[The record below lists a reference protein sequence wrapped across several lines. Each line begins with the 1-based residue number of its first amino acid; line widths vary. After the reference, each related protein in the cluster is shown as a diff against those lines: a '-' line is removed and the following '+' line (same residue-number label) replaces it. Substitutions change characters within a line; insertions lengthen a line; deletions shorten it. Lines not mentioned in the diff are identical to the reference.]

1 MKLSVALAVL
11 MGILVLACSS
21 DTQNLIPK
29 TGDISKDEVEIIDG
43 ITNPNSVVEESTV
56 RITIST
62 ANDEYINSG
71 VIVGDGQFVVTYA
84 PVTVDSPNR
93 VQVARIGSTLVSKGS
108 IIYVDETFDLAL
120 IHLTDELGTPV
131 EISQSMPNLGEG
143 LTIGD
148 FIPIRGDA
156 LTATRHSTVAGF
168 ELDGLI
174 IRFEGIAGIGNIG
187 GPALN
192 KKGQLVGIV
201 THGLAEGESGALF
214 STETFKFGLAK
225 ELVEYNETTTAD
237 GSRYGLNLIGIPAHV
252 TKPSD
257 WTMLTGFGY
266 FDIRAPE
273 KSGNNRDVP
282 SNGYKVAGIVRADS
296 SVGETSGLVLN
307 RLITEFG
314 GAFERVPELVIPVPR
329 GFDKCELL
337 MTISEY
343 SKTAFE
349 RRGHVIPGGWV
360 SRPGL
365 YTGLCVGIGEGQHVV
380 AFAESLDVGDIVHGG
395 GLFEM
400 IVLAQ

>member
-1 MKLSVALAVL
+1 
-11 MGILVLACSS
+11 
-21 DTQNLIPK
+21 
-29 TGDISKDEVEIIDG
+29 
-43 ITNPNSVVEESTV
+43 
-56 RITIST
+56 
-62 ANDEYINSG
+62 
-71 VIVGDGQFVVTYA
+71 
-84 PVTVDSPNR
+84 
-93 VQVARIGSTLVSKGS
+93 
-108 IIYVDETFDLAL
+108 
-120 IHLTDELGTPV
+120 
-131 EISQSMPNLGEG
+131 
-143 LTIGD
+143 
-148 FIPIRGDA
+148 
-156 LTATRHSTVAGF
+156 
-168 ELDGLI
+168 
-174 IRFEGIAGIGNIG
+174 
-187 GPALN
+187 
-192 KKGQLVGIV
+192 
-201 THGLAEGESGALF
+201 
-214 STETFKFGLAK
+214 
-225 ELVEYNETTTAD
+225 
-237 GSRYGLNLIGIPAHV
+237 
-252 TKPSD
+252 
-257 WTMLTGFGY
+257 
-266 FDIRAPE
+266 
-273 KSGNNRDVP
+273 VP